1 MYRFVHHR
9 EEEDVLMWENIGT
22 LHNAVADYRENEHR
36 LIKRCQVMADFVFSE
51 EFRSTALDL
60 HGSLPKSPP
69 RLKKDTKEP
78 RFIDEMPMT
87 LPEQPECWGEG
98 RPIQQKPG
106 SALQAAELRHVDY
119 NFWKRPFPP
128 TACI

>member
-1 MYRFVHHR
+1 
-9 EEEDVLMWENIGT
+9 MWENIGT

-106 SALQAAELRHVDY
+106 SS
-119 NFWKRPFPP
+119 RPRNYDTLTTTSGNAHFRRQLVSD
-128 TACI
+128 

>member
-60 HGSLPKSPP
+60 HGSLPKSNPP
-69 RLKKDTKEP
+69 
-78 RFIDEMPMT
+78 
-87 LPEQPECWGEG
+87 
-98 RPIQQKPG
+98 
-106 SALQAAELRHVDY
+106 V
-119 NFWKRPFPP
+119 
-128 TACI
+128 